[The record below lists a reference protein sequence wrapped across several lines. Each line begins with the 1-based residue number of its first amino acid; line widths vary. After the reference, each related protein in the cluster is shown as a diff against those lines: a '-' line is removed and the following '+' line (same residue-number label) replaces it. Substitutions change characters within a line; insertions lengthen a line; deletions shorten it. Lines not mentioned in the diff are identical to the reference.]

1 MSGIVTTL
9 LGLSGYPLI
18 GVICGLI
25 VLEELGI
32 PMPMAPGDLMLVL
45 TGVSIATGR
54 VNPFA
59 VVTAVYV
66 SALLG
71 AMSGREIAARIG
83 GGALSR
89 MARLLHAR
97 DRIEDLTA
105 KIRRGGSTAVFLCR
119 ITPGVRLSTN
129 QLSGLVAM
137 PRRTFLMGLAPGIAV
152 YEAVFISL
160 GAWFG
165 SSVLTTIKHHMP
177 APGELLLL
185 LLIVVGSALAG
196 RVLVKHLPGR
206 TRPSDR
212 RMPAAPMAPSSS
224 SSA

>member
-1 MSGIVTTL
+1 MSAIITAL
-9 LGLSGYPLI
+9 LGLSDYPLI
-18 GVICGLI
+18 AVICGFI

-54 VNPFA
+54 VNPF
-59 VVTAVYV
+59 VVATAVYV

-71 AMSGREIAARIG
+71 AVSGREIAARIG

-89 MARLLHAR
+89 IARLFHAR
-97 DRIEDLTA
+97 DRVEDLTA

-119 ITPGVRLSTN
+119 ITPGVRLTTN

-137 PRRTFLMGLAPGIAV
+137 PRRTFLIGLAPGIAV

-165 SSVLTTIKHHMP
+165 LSVLTTIKRHTP
-177 APGELLLL
+177 GSGELLLL
-185 LLIVVGSALAG
+185 LVVVVGAALAVHAFVNHF
-196 RVLVKHLPGR
+196 RSRARQAEGR
-206 TRPSDR
+206 TL
-212 RMPAAPMAPSSS
+212 AAKMASSPYTS
-224 SSA
+224 T

>member
-1 MSGIVTTL
+1 MGGIVTTL

-54 VNPFA
+54 VNPFVA
-59 VVTAVYV
+59 VTAVYV

-71 AMSGREIAARIG
+71 AVSGREIAARIG

-97 DRIEDLTA
+97 DRVEDLTA

-165 SSVLTTIKHHMP
+165 LSVLTTIKHHMP

-196 RVLVKHLPGR
+196 RVLIKHLRGR
-206 TRPSDR
+206 TRPLDR
-212 RMPAAPMAPSSS
+212 RMLAAPMAPSSA